1 MVGNLIHFI
10 LFGIN
15 ETGDEIA
22 SYDLW
27 DPAAEYSIDWLVVD
41 FSGLTPFK
49 TLPPTGKRL
58 PSMTTLS
65 LTSYHWTHPR
75 KEFDLLWNFS
85 DLNFLTLD
93 RMNLIHFFT
102 RVPVQAWWLL
112 ESLEIVEPAL
122 EVSAD
127 ESLGYLQ
134 ERTRTV
140 MGHVFSCLNNLNY
153 LEIACDD
160 LHLLFPVN
168 VIAGALEQL
177 KSLELTGNY
186 EEQHI
191 SLISLQEILL
201 VAKNVEVVIF
211 EFNPLET
218 DVSYHSDKLPWKIIR
233 RSSETHKLTTNLYR
247 GTKS

>member
-1 MVGNLIHFI
+1 
-10 LFGIN
+10 
-15 ETGDEIA
+15 
-22 SYDLW
+22 
-27 DPAAEYSIDWLVVD
+27 
-41 FSGLTPFK
+41 
-49 TLPPTGKRL
+49 
-58 PSMTTLS
+58 
-65 LTSYHWTHPR
+65 
-75 KEFDLLWNFS
+75 
-85 DLNFLTLD
+85 
-93 RMNLIHFFT
+93 MNLIHFFT

-127 ESLGYLQ
+127 ESLEYLQ

-168 VIAGALEQL
+168 VIAGTLEQL

-201 VAKNVEVVIF
+201 VAKNIEVVIS